1 MYHPRL
7 YGSYHDMGF
16 RYGALLHQKDVK
28 IPSMTI
34 RQAEFGT
41 QCYQEVSRFHPELIA
56 EFEGF
61 AKGWQW
67 ETAQL
72 GAFVSGLGV
81 FDMTGKC
88 SAFAYRTPESVI
100 FGRNYDLLYKFRKNT
115 ESCLIAPQ
123 DKFAYISQSDVFIG
137 RCDGVNETGLAIAMS
152 FVNGTQI
159 QPGIT
164 FHLIIRKVLENCSTV
179 DAAIAV
185 IQSAKVA
192 SANNFLVA
200 DAAGNM
206 AVIESAPQGCEVR
219 YPAAGENFLC
229 ITNQFQHPSMQAFD
243 QGGIGWCQS
252 AERYGYLCDRLKQ
265 SPQIGIETAK
275 EMLSTTPVCL
285 ALRQAQFGTL
295 WSVVADLKA
304 LTIDRAEGKPK
315 TTNYRP
321 ETRLTWWLQK
331 RKLPRQFIHFKSD

>member
-7 YGSYHDMGF
+7 YGDFYDMGF
-16 RYGALLHQKDVK
+16 KYGSLLQQKE
-28 IPSMTI
+28 IPLPVVTQ
-34 RQAEFGT
+34 RQAEFGA
-41 QCYQEVSRFHPELIA
+41 QCYQEVQHFYPELIA

-61 AKGWQW
+61 AEGWKW
-67 ETAQL
+67 EAAQL

-88 SAFAYRTPESVI
+88 SAFAHRSQDPVI
-100 FGRNYDLLYKFRKNT
+100 WGRNYDLLYQFRKTT

-123 DKFAYISQSDVFIG
+123 DKFAYVSQSDVFIG

-164 FHLIIRKVLENCSTV
+164 FHFIIRKVLETCQTV

-200 DAAGNM
+200 DADGNM

-219 YPAAGENFLC
+219 SPAAADHFLC
-229 ITNQFQHPSMQAFD
+229 ITNQFQSPKMQPFD
-243 QGGIGWCQS
+243 QGGIGWCRS
-252 AERYGYLCDRLKQ
+252 AERYQSLSDRLQ
-265 SPQIGIETAK
+265 TLPQVDIETAQQI
-275 EMLSTTPVCL
+275 LSTTPVCL
-285 ALRQAQFGTL
+285 DLRRERFGTL
-295 WSVVADLKA
+295 WSVVADLKT
-304 LTIDRAEGKPK
+304 LTIARAEGKPQVK
-315 TTNYRP
+315 NYRP
-321 ETRLTWWLQK
+321 ETRLAWWLQK
-331 RKLPRQFIHFKSD
+331 RPSPALAHG

>member
-7 YGSYHDMGF
+7 YGDFYDMGHK
-16 RYGALLHQKDVK
+16 YGSLLHKK
-28 IPSMTI
+28 EIPLPVLAK
-34 RQAEFGT
+34 RQAEFGA
-41 QCYQEVSRFHPELIA
+41 QCYEEVQHFYPELIS
-56 EFEGF
+56 EFQGF
-61 AKGWQW
+61 AAGWQW
-67 ETAQL
+67 EEAQL

-88 SAFAYRTPESVI
+88 SAFACRAQDTVI
-100 FGRNYDLLYKFRKNT
+100 FGRNYDLLYKFKKTT

-164 FHLIIRKVLENCSTV
+164 FHLIIRKVLETCQTV

-219 YPAAGENFLC
+219 YPAADDHFLC
-229 ITNQFQHPSMQAFD
+229 ITNQFQTPKMQPFD
-243 QGGIGWCQS
+243 QGNIGWCRS
-252 AERYGYLCDRLKQ
+252 AERYQSLSARLKTL
-265 SPQIGIETAK
+265 PQVDIETAK
-275 EMLSTTPVCL
+275 QLLSTTPVCL
-285 ALRQAQFGTL
+285 DLRREQFGTL
-295 WSVVADLKA
+295 WSVVANLKTLA
-304 LTIDRAEGKPK
+304 IARAEGKP
-315 TTNYRP
+315 TTKNYRP

-331 RKLPRQFIHFKSD
+331 SRPTSLAHA

>member
-7 YGSYHDMGF
+7 YGSFYDMGF
-16 RYGALLHQKDVK
+16 KYGSLLQQKE
-28 IPSMTI
+28 IPLPEMTQS
-34 RQAEFGT
+34 QAEFGA
-41 QCYQEVSRFHPELIA
+41 QCYQDVQHFYPELMA

-61 AKGWQW
+61 AAGWRW

-88 SAFAYRTPESVI
+88 SAFASRTPDAVI
-100 FGRNYDLLYKFRKNT
+100 FGRNYDLLYKLRKTT

-123 DKFAYISQSDVFIG
+123 DKLAYVSQLDVFIG

-152 FVNGTQI
+152 FVNGTKI

-164 FHLIIRKVLENCSTV
+164 FHLIIRKVLETCSTV
-179 DAAIAV
+179 AAAIAV
-185 IQSAKVA
+185 IQSTKVA
-192 SANNFLVA
+192 CANNFLVA

-206 AVIESAPQGCEVR
+206 AVVESAPQQSEVR
-219 YPAAGENFLC
+219 YPAANENFLC

-252 AERYGYLCDRLKQ
+252 AERYQHLCDRLSQ
-265 SPQIGIETAK
+265 CPQIDVETAK
-275 EMLSTTPVCL
+275 EILSTTPVCL
-285 ALRQAQFGTL
+285 DLRREQFGTL
-295 WSVVADLKA
+295 WSVVANLKT
-304 LTIDRAEGKPK
+304 LTMARAEGKPK
-315 TTNYRP
+315 PTSYRP

-331 RKLPRQFIHFKSD
+331 RKSPALAHR